1 MIYLCTNQELLF
13 ADEFEHITP
22 DKALEIMSGWNRIQV
37 DTETNGRDCHI
48 NDLLCVQF
56 GNKKADIQIVVDTST
71 VDIRIFKTLMETKL
85 LIFQNGKFDI
95 QFFYNYGIIPRK
107 IYDTMIVEQLLYLG
121 YKHLVSYTLHSIAL
135 RRCNIDIDK
144 TVRGEIIWR
153 GLDTEVI
160 KYAARDVMYLEDI
173 LESQVID
180 LNKQGLIKAA
190 LLENAF
196 VPVIA
201 YLEWCGI
208 RLDVDKWQQ
217 KMKNDK
223 ENLQKSIDALNDF
236 IIKSGQFEDMIHV
249 DMQGYLFSGYDF
261 TPKVNINWAS
271 SEQVIKVA
279 KRLGFDVAVKD
290 KKTGEDKESVMEKH
304 LKKQKGINDTFLKLY
319 FGKGEPGDSDYFP
332 GYSGSAKL
340 VSSFGQGHLNAINP
354 ITGRIH
360 TQYRQLGCDT
370 GRMSCGSKD
379 ENTDLAKY
387 KKLPPSKVTYPNFQQ
402 LPHDEFTRSCFVANP
417 GNLWVSCDY
426 AAIESRLGADIYNE
440 KAMIEEY
447 LHGSGDMHSLTAK
460 MVFEELKD
468 VPVNE
473 IKKRFP
479 HLRSAAKPIEF
490 SQQFG
495 GSAFAIQNATGKS
508 LEESQKFAD
517 AYAKG
522 FPGIAQFKKIGSQKV
537 RKLGYIMLSPLTGHK
552 SYWPGHDEWV
562 AKQKEFTPE
571 FWENYKLYHKGTGD
585 AVARMVSEHAKEGS
599 KYDRKA
605 LNSPTQGQ
613 GAVILKHSQIAVF
626 NWVVDHGY
634 FGKVLLNNL
643 THDEANWEY
652 PEELKEFPN
661 ILKSE
666 MEKSASVFCK
676 SLPIPAEASIGK
688 FWIH

>member
-1 MIYLCTNQELLF
+1 MIYLCTNQTSLF
-13 ADEFEHITP
+13 TDVFEHITP
-22 DKALEIMSGWNRIQV
+22 DKALEIMSEWGRIQV
-37 DTETNGRDCHI
+37 DSETNGRDCHI

-56 GNKKADIQIVVDTST
+56 GNKKADTQIVVDLST

-121 YKHLVSYTLHSIAL
+121 YKHLISYSLHSIAL

-153 GLDTEVI
+153 GLDADVI
-160 KYAARDVMYLEDI
+160 KYAAGDVMYLEDI
-173 LESQVID
+173 LESQVVD
-180 LNKQGLIKAA
+180 LNKQGLVQAA

-217 KMKNDK
+217 KMNKDK
-223 ENLQKSIDALNDF
+223 ENLQKSIDALNNF
-236 IIKSGQFEDMIHV
+236 IIENGQFEDIV
-249 DMQGYLFSGYDF
+249 YIDRQGDLFSGYDF

-279 KRLGFDVAVKD
+279 KKLGFNVAIKD

-304 LKKQKGINDTFLKLY
+304 LKKQKGINDTFLRLY
-319 FGKGEPGDSDYFP
+319 FGKGEPGDKDYFP
-332 GYSGSAKL
+332 GYSGSAKV

-360 TQYRQLGCDT
+360 TIYRQLGCDT
-370 GRMSCGSKD
+370 GRMSCGSKE
-379 ENTDLAKY
+379 ENKDLAKY
-387 KKLPPSKVTYPNFQQ
+387 KKLPSSKVTYPNFQQ

-473 IKKRFP
+473 IRKKFP

-552 SYWPGHDEWV
+552 SYWPGHDKWM

-571 FWENYKLYHKGTGD
+571 FWKDYRLHHKGTGD
-585 AVARMVSEHAKEGS
+585 AVARMVSDHAKEGS

-626 NWVVDHGY
+626 NWVVEHGY
-634 FGKVLLNNL
+634 FGKILLNNL

-652 PEELKEFPN
+652 PEELKEFPD

-666 MEKSASVFCK
+666 MEKSASIFCK

>member
-1 MIYLCTNQELLF
+1 MIYLCTNQTFLF
-13 ADEFEHITP
+13 VDVFEHITP
-22 DKALEIMSGWNRIQV
+22 DKALEIMSEWNRIQV

-56 GNKKADIQIVVDTST
+56 GNKKADTQIVVDLST

-95 QFFYNYGIIPRK
+95 QFFYNYGIVPRK

-121 YKHLVSYTLHSIAL
+121 YKHLISYSLHSIVL

-153 GLDTEVI
+153 GLDAEVI

-217 KMKNDK
+217 KMKKDK
-223 ENLQKSIDALNDF
+223 ENLQKSIDALNNF
-236 IIKSGQFEDMIHV
+236 IIKSGQFEDMIYV

-279 KRLGFDVAVKD
+279 KRLGFDVTVKD

-360 TQYRQLGCDT
+360 TIYRQLGCDT

-379 ENTDLAKY
+379 ENVDLAKY
-387 KKLPPSKVTYPNFQQ
+387 KKLPSSKVTYPNFQQ

-473 IKKRFP
+473 IKKKFP

-552 SYWPGHDEWV
+552 SYWPGHDAWI

-571 FWENYKLYHKGTGD
+571 FWEDYRLHHKGTGD

-626 NWVVDHGY
+626 NWVVEHGY
-634 FGKVLLNNL
+634 FGKILLNNL

-676 SLPIPAEASIGK
+676 SLPIPAEASVGK